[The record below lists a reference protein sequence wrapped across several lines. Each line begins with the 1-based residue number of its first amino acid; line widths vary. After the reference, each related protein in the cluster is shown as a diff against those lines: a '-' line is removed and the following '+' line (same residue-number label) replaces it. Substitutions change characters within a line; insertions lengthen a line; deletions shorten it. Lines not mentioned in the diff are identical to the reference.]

1 MDIEEIKKLTNGRYI
16 CGESGSLK
24 EIHYAFASDFMSD
37 VLTLDVED
45 MVLITGLCNLQ
56 TIRTA
61 EIADIHC
68 VVFVRDKRP
77 TEEMIALAQ
86 ANGIVLIRTAHS
98 MYHASGVL
106 FQAGLRSIF

>member
-45 MVLITGLCNLQ
+45 MEIGRASCRERVLRL
-56 TIRTA
+56 
-61 EIADIHC
+61 
-68 VVFVRDKRP
+68 V
-77 TEEMIALAQ
+77 
-86 ANGIVLIRTAHS
+86 
-98 MYHASGVL
+98 
-106 FQAGLRSIF
+106 

>member
-77 TEEMIALAQ
+77 TEEMVALAKEH
-86 ANGIVLIRTAHS
+86 NIVLMRTPHS
-98 MYHASGVL
+98 MYHTSGVL
-106 FQAGLRSIF
+106 FEAGLRSIF